1 VFYVAHG
8 VADQVRSQ
16 WMVREGGVEYKPED
30 YLDAFAR
37 FVRENPDHIEAVRIL
52 LDRPRDWS
60 PLALNELKQKLKQ
73 TRRFRVET
81 LQKAHEARNN
91 RALVDIISMVKHA
104 ADEEQ
109 PLLTASERVERAFR
123 RLAAGHEFTSEQQRW
138 LDRIRIHMIEN
149 LSIDRDDFD
158 LVPVFTR
165 EGGWAAA
172 RRVFADR
179 LDSLIRELNE
189 AIAA

>member
-1 VFYVAHG
+1 
-8 VADQVRSQ
+8 
-16 WMVREGGVEYKPED
+16 MVREGGSEYKPED
-30 YLDAFAR
+30 YLEAFAR
-37 FVRENPDHIEAVRIL
+37 FIRENPDHIEAVRIL

-60 PLALNELKQKLKQ
+60 PMALNELKQKLQQ
-73 TRRFRVET
+73 TRRFRLET
-81 LQKAHEARNN
+81 LQKAHEARNK

-109 PLLTASERVERAFR
+109 PLLTAVERVERAFH
-123 RLAAGHEFTSEQQRW
+123 RLATDHSFSSEQQQW

-149 LSIDRDDFD
+149 LSIDREDFD

-172 RRVFADR
+172 RRVFAGQ
-179 LDSLIRELNE
+179 LDTLIRELNE